1 MVNKHLMT
9 EHEMALAV
17 RNNRFVEEFKSMSAQ
32 YKGVSKWRII
42 QAIAKKEN
50 TSGQTVRKVLLKKGT
65 ISKRERKNG

>member
-9 EHEMALAV
+9 EHEQALAV

-50 TSGQTVRKVLLKKGT
+50 TSGQTVRKVLLNKGT

>member
-9 EHEMALAV
+9 EHELALAV

-50 TSGQTVRKVLLKKGT
+50 TTGQTVRMVLLKKGT
-65 ISKRERKNG
+65 ISKRERNKG

>member
-9 EHEMALAV
+9 EHELALAV
-17 RNNRFVEEFKSMSAQ
+17 RNNRFVEEYKSMSAQ

-50 TSGQTVRKVLLKKGT
+50 TSGQTVRKVLLNKGT

>member
-1 MVNKHLMT
+1 MVNKHFMT
-9 EHEMALAV
+9 EHELALAV

-50 TSGQTVRKVLLKKGT
+50 TSGQTVRKVLLNKGT

>member
-50 TSGQTVRKVLLKKGT
+50 TSGQTVRKVLLNKGT
-65 ISKRERKNG
+65 ISKRERNKG

>member
-9 EHEMALAV
+9 EHEKALAV

-50 TSGQTVRKVLLKKGT
+50 TSGQTVRKVLLNKGT

>member
-1 MVNKHLMT
+1 MT
-9 EHEMALAV
+9 EHELALAV

-50 TSGQTVRKVLLKKGT
+50 TSGQTVRKVLLNKGT
-65 ISKRERKNG
+65 ISKRERNKG

>member
-1 MVNKHLMT
+1 MVNKHLIT
-9 EHEMALAV
+9 EHELALAV

-50 TSGQTVRKVLLKKGT
+50 TSGQTVRKVLLNKGT

>member
-9 EHEMALAV
+9 EHELALSV

-32 YKGVSKWRII
+32 YKGVSNWRII

-50 TSGQTVRKVLLKKGT
+50 TSGQTVRKVLLNKGT

>member
-9 EHEMALAV
+9 EHELALAV

-50 TSGQTVRKVLLKKGT
+50 TSGQTVRKVLLNKGT

>member
-9 EHEMALAV
+9 EHELALAV

-50 TSGQTVRKVLLKKGT
+50 TSGQTVRKVLLNKGT
-65 ISKRERKNG
+65 ISKRERNKG

>member
-9 EHEMALAV
+9 EHEIALAV

-50 TSGQTVRKVLLKKGT
+50 TSGQTVRKVLLNKGT
-65 ISKRERKNG
+65 ISKRERNKG